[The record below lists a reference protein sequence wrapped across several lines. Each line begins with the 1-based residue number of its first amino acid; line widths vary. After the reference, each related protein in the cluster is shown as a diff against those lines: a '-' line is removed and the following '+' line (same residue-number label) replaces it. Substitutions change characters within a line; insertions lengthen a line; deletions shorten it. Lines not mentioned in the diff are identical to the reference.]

1 MRFFL
6 SLIFSAA
13 ALMAFAGAG
22 IDALISKGN
31 RAYELGQRE
40 VIRECIDSI
49 MNDPEFSKADRDERV
64 EDMVSLLKLEG
75 NYYYEYGS
83 QDARAFQLAEEAY
96 DGACELIDNNPNTSF
111 RSDMKTLLLREKA
124 QLYYRLGR
132 YIEAEEALR
141 EADDRM
147 EYTYQNVGD
156 DTWLLTKMSLA
167 LSLARTGALDEA
179 LRIARTELDNAQDK
193 KGTAYT
199 KAQRMYAKIL
209 LLADV
214 NLKGALKAYKE
225 YFRKQ
230 KQYAVDNFS
239 RMTGSEREQY
249 WLMLRPF
256 IADCY
261 SLEEADP
268 GFLYDVTLFSKGL
281 LLQIS
286 RHSGDGVA
294 SADALRTLDYTWKD
308 IRGRLKKRQTA
319 VEFIE
324 YEKGGEQRM
333 AALVLKQGGKP
344 VFVPLTSPSEILS
357 IAGEA
362 MRSTDRKDKDD
373 LYRDGRL
380 QSLVWTPALL
390 KALEGADR
398 VYFAPDGYMH
408 RLAMEYMPQ
417 VDGKEMYRL
426 TSTRRLMEKKECL
439 EPRTAMLLCGGIS
452 YEMNRDSDTR
462 GDNDSVAY
470 YNYRGAYFPR
480 LDAFNDESIKLHSYR
495 ENPADTLLSGSFA
508 SEQRFRELAGKYPSI
523 LVSTHGDFYAKEL
536 PVPNDLKPV
545 ESAQTMSQN
554 VIAFAGANRTLK
566 RPDFPASSERDG
578 ILSALELSEM
588 DLSGCELFAVSAC
601 QTALGYITSDGVF
614 GLQRGLK
621 NAGVKAMLLSLWSV
635 NSRATSL
642 LMSNFYYYIGQNMS
656 PHKAL
661 AEARKMFAVSKNND
675 KVEES
680 TYVFDPAI
688 MAMVVDEQDEMDYNS
703 PQFTDAFILIDAID

>member
-6 SLIFSAA
+6 SLIFSAT
-13 ALMAFAGAG
+13 ALMAFADAG

-49 MNDPEFSKADRDERV
+49 MNDPEFSKADRDARV

-96 DGACELIDNNPNTSF
+96 DGACALIDNNPNTSF

-132 YIEAEEALR
+132 YIEAVEALR

-167 LSLARTGALDEA
+167 LSLARTGAFDEA
-179 LRIARTELDNAQDK
+179 LRMARTELDNAQDK
-193 KGTAYT
+193 KGAAYT

-214 NLKGALKAYKE
+214 NLKGAVKAYKE

-230 KQYAVDNFS
+230 KQYAVYHFS
-239 RMTGSEREQY
+239 RMTGPEREQY

-286 RHSGDGVA
+286 RHSGEGVA
-294 SADALRTLDYTWKD
+294 SADALRTLDYTWED
-308 IRGRLKKRQTA
+308 IRARLKKRQTA

-357 IAGEA
+357 IAGAA
-362 MRSTDRKDKDD
+362 MRSTDRKDKDG

-417 VDGKEMYRL
+417 VNGKEMYRL
-426 TSTRRLMEKKECL
+426 TSTRRLMEKKERL
-439 EPRTAMLLCGGIS
+439 EPGTAMLLCGGIS

-566 RPDFPASSERDG
+566 RSDFPASSERDG

-688 MAMVVDEQDEMDYNS
+688 MALVVDEQDEMDYNS

>member
-132 YIEAEEALR
+132 YIEAVEALR

-167 LSLARTGALDEA
+167 LSLARTGAFDEA

-193 KGTAYT
+193 KGAAYT

-324 YEKGGEQRM
+324 YEKGGEPRM

-362 MRSTDRKDKDD
+362 MRSTDRKDKDG

-390 KALEGADR
+390 KSLEGADR

-439 EPRTAMLLCGGIS
+439 APATAMLLCGGIS
-452 YEMNRDSDTR
+452 YEVNRDEDNR
-462 GDNDSVAY
+462 GENDSVAY

>member
-1 MRFFL
+1 
-6 SLIFSAA
+6 
-13 ALMAFAGAG
+13 MAFAGAG

-132 YIEAEEALR
+132 YMEAVEALR

-167 LSLARTGALDEA
+167 IALARTGALDEA

-286 RHSGDGVA
+286 RHSGEGVA
-294 SADALRTLDYTWKD
+294 SADALRTLDYTWED
-308 IRGRLKKRQTA
+308 IRARLKKRQTA

-439 EPRTAMLLCGGIS
+439 APAMAMLLCGGIS
-452 YEMNRDSDTR
+452 YEVNRDEDNR
-462 GDNDSVAY
+462 GENDSVAY

-495 ENPADTLLSGSFA
+495 ENPADTLLSGNFA

-566 RPDFPASSERDG
+566 RSDFPASSERDG

>member
-1 MRFFL
+1 
-6 SLIFSAA
+6 
-13 ALMAFAGAG
+13 MAFAGAG

-132 YIEAEEALR
+132 YIEAVEALR

-167 LSLARTGALDEA
+167 LSLARTGAFDEA

-193 KGTAYT
+193 KGAAYT

-286 RHSGDGVA
+286 RHSGEGVA
-294 SADALRTLDYTWKD
+294 SADALRTLDYTWED
-308 IRGRLKKRQTA
+308 IRARLKKRQTA

-439 EPRTAMLLCGGIS
+439 APAMAMLLCGGIS
-452 YEMNRDSDTR
+452 YEVNRDEDNR
-462 GDNDSVAY
+462 GENDSVAY

-566 RPDFPASSERDG
+566 RSDFPASSERDG

-642 LMSNFYYYIGQNMS
+642 LMSNFYYYIGQKMS

>member
-132 YIEAEEALR
+132 YMEAVEALR

-167 LSLARTGALDEA
+167 IALARTGALDEA

-193 KGTAYT
+193 KGAAYT

-357 IAGEA
+357 IAGAA

-554 VIAFAGANRTLK
+554 VIAFAGANRTL
-566 RPDFPASSERDG
+566 RRWDFPASQERDG

>member
-132 YIEAEEALR
+132 YMEAVEALR

-156 DTWLLTKMSLA
+156 DSWLLTKMSLA
-167 LSLARTGALDEA
+167 IALARTGAFDEA

-193 KGTAYT
+193 KGAAYT

-230 KQYAVDNFS
+230 KQYAVDHFS

-294 SADALRTLDYTWKD
+294 SADALRTLDYTWED
-308 IRGRLKKRQTA
+308 IRARLKKRQTA

-357 IAGEA
+357 IAGTA

-417 VDGKEMYRL
+417 VNGKEMYRL
-426 TSTRRLMEKKECL
+426 TSTRRLMEKKERL
-439 EPRTAMLLCGGIS
+439 APGTAMLLCGGIS
-452 YEMNRDSDTR
+452 YEMNRDSDNR
-462 GDNDSVAY
+462 GENDSVAY

-545 ESAQTMSQN
+545 ESAETLSQN
-554 VIAFAGANRTLK
+554 VIAFAGANRTL
-566 RPDFPASSERDG
+566 RRWDFPASQERDG

-642 LMSNFYYYIGQNMS
+642 LMSNFYYYIGQKMS

-661 AEARKMFAVSKNND
+661 TEARKMFAVSKNND

>member
-132 YIEAEEALR
+132 YMEAVEALR
-141 EADDRM
+141 ETDDRM

-167 LSLARTGALDEA
+167 IALARTGAFDEA

-193 KGTAYT
+193 KGAAYT

-230 KQYAVDNFS
+230 KQYAVDHFS

-261 SLEEADP
+261 SLEEADS

-294 SADALRTLDYTWKD
+294 SADALRTLDYTWED
-308 IRGRLKKRQTA
+308 IRARLKKRQTA

-362 MRSTDRKDKDD
+362 MRSTDRKDKDG

-417 VDGKEMYRL
+417 VNGKEMYRL
-426 TSTRRLMEKKECL
+426 TSTRRLMEKKERL
-439 EPRTAMLLCGGIS
+439 EPGTAMLLCGGIS
-452 YEMNRDSDTR
+452 YEMNRDEDNR
-462 GDNDSVAY
+462 GENDSVAY

-554 VIAFAGANRTLK
+554 VIAFAGANRTL
-566 RPDFPASSERDG
+566 RRWDFPASSERDG

>member
-13 ALMAFAGAG
+13 VLMAFAGAG

-132 YIEAEEALR
+132 YMEAVEALR

-167 LSLARTGALDEA
+167 IALARTGALDEA

-286 RHSGDGVA
+286 RHSGEGVA
-294 SADALRTLDYTWKD
+294 SADALRTLDYTWED
-308 IRGRLKKRQTA
+308 IRARLKKRQTA

-398 VYFAPDGYMH
+398 VYFAPEGYMH

-439 EPRTAMLLCGGIS
+439 APAMAMLLCGGIS
-452 YEMNRDSDTR
+452 YEVNRDEDNR
-462 GDNDSVAY
+462 GENDSVAY

-566 RPDFPASSERDG
+566 RSDFPASSERDG

>member
-1 MRFFL
+1 
-6 SLIFSAA
+6 
-13 ALMAFAGAG
+13 MAFAGAG

-96 DGACELIDNNPNTSF
+96 DGACALIDNNPNTSF

-132 YIEAEEALR
+132 YMEAVEALR

-167 LSLARTGALDEA
+167 IALARTGALDEA

-193 KGTAYT
+193 KGAAYT

-294 SADALRTLDYTWKD
+294 SADALRNLNYTWKD

-417 VDGKEMYRL
+417 VNGKEMYRL

-439 EPRTAMLLCGGIS
+439 APATAMLLCGGIS
-452 YEMNRDSDTR
+452 YEVNRDSDTR

-480 LDAFNDESIKLHSYR
+480 LDAFNDESIIVH
-495 ENPADTLLSGSFA
+495 A
-508 SEQRFRELAGKYPSI
+508 
-523 LVSTHGDFYAKEL
+523 
-536 PVPNDLKPV
+536 
-545 ESAQTMSQN
+545 
-554 VIAFAGANRTLK
+554 
-566 RPDFPASSERDG
+566 
-578 ILSALELSEM
+578 
-588 DLSGCELFAVSAC
+588 
-601 QTALGYITSDGVF
+601 
-614 GLQRGLK
+614 
-621 NAGVKAMLLSLWSV
+621 
-635 NSRATSL
+635 
-642 LMSNFYYYIGQNMS
+642 
-656 PHKAL
+656 
-661 AEARKMFAVSKNND
+661 
-675 KVEES
+675 
-680 TYVFDPAI
+680 
-688 MAMVVDEQDEMDYNS
+688 
-703 PQFTDAFILIDAID
+703 

>member
-1 MRFFL
+1 
-6 SLIFSAA
+6 
-13 ALMAFAGAG
+13 MAFAGAG

-132 YIEAEEALR
+132 YIEAVEALR

>member
-1 MRFFL
+1 
-6 SLIFSAA
+6 
-13 ALMAFAGAG
+13 MAFAGAG

-132 YIEAEEALR
+132 YMEAVEALR

-167 LSLARTGALDEA
+167 IALARTGALDEA

-193 KGTAYT
+193 KGAAYT

-230 KQYAVDNFS
+230 KQYAVDHFS

-286 RHSGDGVA
+286 RHSGEGVA
-294 SADALRTLDYTWKD
+294 SADALRTLDYTWED
-308 IRGRLKKRQTA
+308 IRARLKKRQTA

-439 EPRTAMLLCGGIS
+439 APATAMLLCGGIS
-452 YEMNRDSDTR
+452 YEVNRDEDNR
-462 GDNDSVAY
+462 GENDSVAY

>member
-6 SLIFSAA
+6 SLIFSVA

-132 YIEAEEALR
+132 YIEAVEALR

-167 LSLARTGALDEA
+167 LSLARTGAFDEA

-193 KGTAYT
+193 KGAAYT

-308 IRGRLKKRQTA
+308 IRGRLKKRQIA

-362 MRSTDRKDKDD
+362 MRSTDRKDKDG

-390 KALEGADR
+390 KSLEGADR

-439 EPRTAMLLCGGIS
+439 APATAMLLCGGIS
-452 YEMNRDSDTR
+452 YEVNRDEDNR
-462 GDNDSVAY
+462 GENDSVAY

>member
-132 YIEAEEALR
+132 YMEAVEALR

-167 LSLARTGALDEA
+167 IALARTGALDEA

-193 KGTAYT
+193 KGAAYT

-230 KQYAVDNFS
+230 KQYAVDHFS

-286 RHSGDGVA
+286 RHSGEGVA
-294 SADALRTLDYTWKD
+294 SADALRTLDYTWED
-308 IRGRLKKRQTA
+308 IRARLKKRQTA

-439 EPRTAMLLCGGIS
+439 APATAMLLCGGIS
-452 YEMNRDSDTR
+452 YEVNRDEDNR
-462 GDNDSVAY
+462 GENDSVAY

>member
-1 MRFFL
+1 
-6 SLIFSAA
+6 
-13 ALMAFAGAG
+13 MAFAGAG

-132 YIEAEEALR
+132 YMEAVEALR

-167 LSLARTGALDEA
+167 IALARTGAFDEA

-193 KGTAYT
+193 KGAAYT

-286 RHSGDGVA
+286 RHSGEGVA
-294 SADALRTLDYTWKD
+294 SADALRTLDYTWED
-308 IRGRLKKRQTA
+308 IRARLKKRQTA

-324 YEKGGEQRM
+324 YEKGGEQCM

-439 EPRTAMLLCGGIS
+439 APATAMLLCGGIS
-452 YEMNRDSDTR
+452 YEVNRDEDNR
-462 GDNDSVAY
+462 GENDSVAY

-545 ESAQTMSQN
+545 ELAQTMSEN

-566 RPDFPASSERDG
+566 RSDFPASSERDG

-675 KVEES
+675 KVEVS

>member
-13 ALMAFAGAG
+13 ALMAFAGTG

-83 QDARAFQLAEEAY
+83 QDVRAFQLAEEAY
-96 DGACELIDNNPNTSF
+96 DGACALIDNNPNTSY

-132 YIEAEEALR
+132 YMEAVEALR
-141 EADDRM
+141 EADDRL

-167 LSLARTGALDEA
+167 IALARTGALDEA

-193 KGTAYT
+193 KGAAYT

-230 KQYAVDNFS
+230 KQYAVDHFS

-294 SADALRTLDYTWKD
+294 SADALRTLDYTWED
-308 IRGRLKKRQTA
+308 IRARLKKRQTA

-357 IAGEA
+357 IAGAA

-417 VDGKEMYRL
+417 VNGKEMYRL

-439 EPRTAMLLCGGIS
+439 APATAMLLCGGIS
-452 YEMNRDSDTR
+452 YEVNRDEDNR
-462 GDNDSVAY
+462 GENDSVAY

-508 SEQRFRELAGKYPSI
+508 SERRFRELAGKYPSI

-545 ESAQTMSQN
+545 ESAETLSQN

-566 RPDFPASSERDG
+566 RSDFPASQERDG

>member
-1 MRFFL
+1 
-6 SLIFSAA
+6 
-13 ALMAFAGAG
+13 MAFAGAG

-132 YIEAEEALR
+132 YMEAVEALR

-167 LSLARTGALDEA
+167 IALARTGALDEA

-193 KGTAYT
+193 KGAAYT

-357 IAGEA
+357 IAGAA

-439 EPRTAMLLCGGIS
+439 APATAMLLCGGIS
-452 YEMNRDSDTR
+452 YEVNRDEDNR
-462 GDNDSVAY
+462 GENDSVAY

-566 RPDFPASSERDG
+566 RSDFPASSERDG

-688 MAMVVDEQDEMDYNS
+688 MAMVVDGQDEMDYNS

>member
-6 SLIFSAA
+6 SLIFSAT
-13 ALMAFAGAG
+13 ALMAFADAG

-132 YIEAEEALR
+132 YIEAVEALR

-167 LSLARTGALDEA
+167 IALARTGAFDEA

-193 KGTAYT
+193 KGAAYT

-286 RHSGDGVA
+286 RHSGDGVV

-439 EPRTAMLLCGGIS
+439 EPRMAMLLCGGIS
-452 YEMNRDSDTR
+452 YEMNRDSDNR

-566 RPDFPASSERDG
+566 RSDFPASSERDG

-688 MAMVVDEQDEMDYNS
+688 MALVVDEQDEMDYNS

>member
-132 YIEAEEALR
+132 YIEAVEALR

>member
-132 YIEAEEALR
+132 YMEAVEALR

-167 LSLARTGALDEA
+167 IALARTGALDEA

-193 KGTAYT
+193 KGAAYT

-230 KQYAVDNFS
+230 KQYAVDHFS

-286 RHSGDGVA
+286 RHSGEGVA
-294 SADALRTLDYTWKD
+294 SADALRTLDYTWED
-308 IRGRLKKRQTA
+308 IRARLKKRQTA

-439 EPRTAMLLCGGIS
+439 APATAMLLCGGIS
-452 YEMNRDSDTR
+452 YEVNRDEDNR
-462 GDNDSVAY
+462 GENDSVAY

-566 RPDFPASSERDG
+566 RSDFPASSERDG

>member
-6 SLIFSAA
+6 SLIFSVA

-132 YIEAEEALR
+132 YMEAVEALR

-167 LSLARTGALDEA
+167 LSLARTGAFDEA

-193 KGTAYT
+193 KGAAYT

-362 MRSTDRKDKDD
+362 MRSTDRKDKDG

-390 KALEGADR
+390 KSLEGADR

-439 EPRTAMLLCGGIS
+439 APATAMLLCGGIS
-452 YEMNRDSDTR
+452 YEVNRDEDNR
-462 GDNDSVAY
+462 GENDSVAY

>member
-132 YIEAEEALR
+132 YMEAVEALR

-167 LSLARTGALDEA
+167 IALARTGALDEA

-286 RHSGDGVA
+286 RHSGEGVA
-294 SADALRTLDYTWKD
+294 SADALRTLDYTWED
-308 IRGRLKKRQTA
+308 IRARLKKRQTA

-439 EPRTAMLLCGGIS
+439 APAMAMLLCGGIS
-452 YEMNRDSDTR
+452 YEVNRDEDNR
-462 GDNDSVAY
+462 GENDSVAY

-566 RPDFPASSERDG
+566 RSDFPASSERDG

-621 NAGVKAMLLSLWSV
+621 NAGVKAMMLSLWSV

>member
-1 MRFFL
+1 
-6 SLIFSAA
+6 
-13 ALMAFAGAG
+13 MAFAGAG

-132 YIEAEEALR
+132 YMEAVEALR

-167 LSLARTGALDEA
+167 IALARTGALDEA

-286 RHSGDGVA
+286 RHSGEGVA
-294 SADALRTLDYTWKD
+294 SADALRTLDYTWED
-308 IRGRLKKRQTA
+308 IRARLKKRQTA

-398 VYFAPDGYMH
+398 VYFAPEGYMH

-439 EPRTAMLLCGGIS
+439 APAMAMLLCGGIS
-452 YEMNRDSDTR
+452 YEVNRDEDNR
-462 GDNDSVAY
+462 GENDSVAY

-566 RPDFPASSERDG
+566 RSDFPASSERDG

>member
-132 YIEAEEALR
+132 YIEAVEALR

-167 LSLARTGALDEA
+167 LSLARTGAFDEA

-193 KGTAYT
+193 KGAAYT

-286 RHSGDGVA
+286 RHSGEGVA
-294 SADALRTLDYTWKD
+294 SADALRTLDYTWED
-308 IRGRLKKRQTA
+308 IRARLKKRQTA

-439 EPRTAMLLCGGIS
+439 APAMAMLLCGGIS
-452 YEMNRDSDTR
+452 YEVNRDEDNR
-462 GDNDSVAY
+462 GENDSVAY

-566 RPDFPASSERDG
+566 RSDFPASSERDG

-642 LMSNFYYYIGQNMS
+642 LMSNFYYYIGQKMS

>member
-132 YIEAEEALR
+132 YMEAVEALR

-147 EYTYQNVGD
+147 EYTYQNAGD

-167 LSLARTGALDEA
+167 IALARTGALDEA

-294 SADALRTLDYTWKD
+294 STDALRTLDYTWKD

-452 YEMNRDSDTR
+452 YEMNRDSDNR

-554 VIAFAGANRTLK
+554 VIAFAGANRTL
-566 RPDFPASSERDG
+566 RRWDFPASQERDG

>member
-132 YIEAEEALR
+132 YMEAVEALR

-167 LSLARTGALDEA
+167 IALARTGALDEA

-193 KGTAYT
+193 KGAAYT

-362 MRSTDRKDKDD
+362 MRSTDRKNKDD
-373 LYRDGRL
+373 LYRDGHL

-417 VDGKEMYRL
+417 VNGKEMYRL

-439 EPRTAMLLCGGIS
+439 APATAMLLCGGIS
-452 YEMNRDSDTR
+452 YEVNRDEDNR
-462 GDNDSVAY
+462 GENDSVAY

-545 ESAQTMSQN
+545 ESAETLSQN

-566 RPDFPASSERDG
+566 RSDFPASSERDG